1 MKKIVSLL
9 IIVCSIYSVSAKKL
23 KTTVVTDTTVVFN
36 ESVTYKVAQDKQNLH
51 ISISTADN
59 DMIMTM
65 LRLGITVFFDVKGKE
80 NEDVYIKYPLEPAIP
95 KFNREEASIDG
106 FQTLE
111 EEKKRKQQIAT
122 FIENDLPK
130 EAEYKYYDSQQQFH
144 ILLNSLDATI
154 AYTFIEEKGLLEY
167 RIKIPK
173 NRISANSK
181 EDFSK
186 LAIGVKTGKL
196 KDLKSKRDDR
206 SKGSGSNMRGGGSSS
221 GGRGGRSGGSGG
233 RGGQNNGE
241 MPEGQNKQQAMAGID
256 FWFTVQNQ

>member
-9 IIVCSIYSVSAKKL
+9 IIVCSIYSVNARNP

-36 ESVTYKVAQDKQNLH
+36 ENVTYKVAQDKQNLH
-51 ISISTADN
+51 LSISTTDN
-59 DMIMTM
+59 EIIMAM
-65 LRLGITVFFDVKGKE
+65 LRLGVTVYFDVKGKD
-80 NEDVYIKYPLEPAIP
+80 NEDVYIKYPLEPAKP
-95 KFNREEASIDG
+95 KFNKEEASIDG

-111 EEKKRKQQIAT
+111 EEKKRKQHIASL
-122 FIENDLPK
+122 IENDLPK
-130 EAEYKYYDSQQQFH
+130 EAEYSYFDSQQQFH
-144 ILLNSLDATI
+144 ILLNSLDASI
-154 AYTFIEEKGLLEY
+154 AYTYNEEKGLLEY

-173 NRISANSK
+173 NRVSANPK

-196 KDLKSKRDDR
+196 KGVKPKRDDLSR
-206 SKGSGSNMRGGGSSS
+206 GSGSNMRGGGSS
-221 GGRGGRSGGSGG
+221 SGG

-256 FWFTVQNQ
+256 FWFSTSK